1 MLGTETVGGSVLVS
15 KNPAPKSAAPA
26 QSAAPDLKKKLHD
39 KHHELKQKRQG
50 YHYDWNQNTLRDVA
64 GSEAV
69 TVVITVD
76 AGGKLLFAECCRST
90 TRFVGGEQ
98 QQVLQAVA
106 ERRVR
111 IPEQGACL
119 FRGNMWHAG
128 DSYEGEHWRM
138 HFYLLRRQGHE
149 AAEFR
154 NTPGTTDLGLHAVEG
169 VDEYRAALQRAVCVA
184 DFDAVQFSA
193 LTVESELKLR
203 KWGKHM

>member
-39 KHHELKQKRQG
+39 KLHELKQKRQG

-90 TRFVGGEQ
+90 TRFVGDEEQ
-98 QQVLQAVA
+98 KVLKAAA
-106 ERRVR
+106 ERRVL
-111 IPEQGACL
+111 IPERGACI
-119 FRGNMWHAG
+119 FRGNMHVACRGLVRRGALAHA
-128 DSYEGEHWRM
+128 
-138 HFYLLRRQGHE
+138 FLP
-149 AAEFR
+149 AAQA
-154 NTPGTTDLGLHAVEG
+154 GA
-169 VDEYRAALQRAVCVA
+169 
-184 DFDAVQFSA
+184 
-193 LTVESELKLR
+193 
-203 KWGKHM
+203 

>member
-15 KNPAPKSAAPA
+15 KNPAPKPAAPA

-39 KHHELKQKRQG
+39 ELKQKRQG
-50 YHYDWNQNTLRDVA
+50 YHYDWNQDTLRDVA

-98 QQVLQAVA
+98 QQVLQAAA

-111 IPEQGACL
+111 IPERGACL

-154 NTPGTTDLGLHAVEG
+154 NSPGSTDLGLHAVEG
-169 VDEYRAALQRAVCVA
+169 VAEYQAALQRAA
-184 DFDAVQFSA
+184 PTDFDAEQFSV
-193 LTVESELKLR
+193 LTVGSELQRR
-203 KWGKHM
+203 KWGKWK